1 MTTPAP
7 PRILVPT
14 MPVELEAFLMA
25 YKPKFICLAC
35 LGRVTGRE
43 AEDVKI
49 AVDALLI
56 TLRAESQVAE
66 CLNCNA
72 MAFVVRR
79 R

>member
-1 MTTPAP
+1 
-7 PRILVPT
+7 
-14 MPVELEAFLMA
+14 MPGEIDAFLAA

-35 LGRVTGRE
+35 LSLVTARE

-56 TLRAESQVAE
+56 TRRAESQVAE

-72 MAFVVRR
+72 TAFVVRR
-79 R
+79 L

>member
-1 MTTPAP
+1 
-7 PRILVPT
+7 
-14 MPVELEAFLMA
+14 MPVEIEAFLMA

-35 LGRVTGRE
+35 LGRVTARE

-56 TLRAESQVAE
+56 TRRAESQVAE

-72 MAFVVRR
+72 MALVVRR